1 MEDEDGYVILER
13 GDKRGSAGRS
23 PPREGAG
30 SSRCPRRL
38 LVALT
43 AALALS
49 LVLCLSWC
57 VAQQWQSQ
65 GTAGYESAS
74 PGAARSSWDGILREM
89 RRVLCPPRESEG
101 CRLCAVGWRLLG
113 AKCYWISDGMN
124 PWNRSREDCRDR
136 GSALLVPWD
145 QDELVKG
152 VMELGMW
159 DMAAPGGLVLP
170 KGLEAPM
177 EGAITSPFPGQEFLN
192 ESLRNPTRH
201 FWIGLSVPAA
211 GTGWTWENG
220 SELDQD
226 RFQLDLEKRPGACG
240 TLKGNGIRPQS
251 CDTRLQW
258 ICQKESVLI

>member
-1 MEDEDGYVILER
+1 MEDENGYVVLER
-13 GDKRGSAGRS
+13 GDKRGSAGRC
-23 PPREGAG
+23 PPRQGAAG
-30 SSRCPRRL
+30 SGYQGSQRVLAATPCCPRRL
-38 LVALT
+38 LVVLT

-57 VAQQWQSQ
+57 VAQLLQSKE
-65 GTAGYESAS
+65 TAGYEDAS
-74 PGAARSSWDGILREM
+74 LGIASSHWDGILREM

-136 GSALLVPWD
+136 GSALLMPWD
-145 QDELVKG
+145 QDEL
-152 VMELGMW
+152 E
-159 DMAAPGGLVLP
+159 
-170 KGLEAPM
+170 
-177 EGAITSPFPGQEFLN
+177 SLN
-192 ESLRNPTRH
+192 ESLQNPTRH

-220 SELDQD
+220 S
-226 RFQLDLEKRPGACG
+226 DLNQEWIRLETGKGSCG
-240 TLKGNGIRPQS
+240 TLKGNGISPQG

-258 ICQKESVLI
+258 ICQKESIQI

>member
-13 GDKRGSAGRS
+13 RDKRGSAGRS
-23 PPREGAG
+23 PPRQGAAG
-30 SSRCPRRL
+30 SSFQESQRVPAASSRCPRRL

-145 QDELVKG
+145 QDEL
-152 VMELGMW
+152 
-159 DMAAPGGLVLP
+159 
-170 KGLEAPM
+170 
-177 EGAITSPFPGQEFLN
+177 EFLN

-258 ICQKESVLI
+258 ICQKESVEI